1 MPQRKHAALIA
12 PMDNSAF
19 KAALTAE
26 LEKTRATIA
35 ELRELTAPV
44 APDEA
49 IGRISRM
56 DAINN
61 KAINDAALRKAEEKL
76 ARLERMQQHVDEPG
90 FGLCKKCGAA
100 IPMQRLILMPH
111 SMHCVRCAQ

>member
-1 MPQRKHAALIA
+1 
-12 PMDNSAF
+12 MDTSAF
-19 KAALTAE
+19 KAALDAE
-26 LEKTRATIA
+26 LEKTRASIA
-35 ELRELTAPV
+35 ALRDLTAPV

-76 ARLERMQQHVDEPG
+76 QQLDRMTVLVDEPG

-100 IPMQRLILMPH
+100 IPMQRLILMPQ
-111 SMHCVRCAQ
+111 SMFCVRCAN

>member
-1 MPQRKHAALIA
+1 MNSTAFRSALR
-12 PMDNSAF
+12 D
-19 KAALTAE
+19 E

-35 ELRELTAPV
+35 DLKQMTAPV
-44 APDEA
+44 APDDA

-76 ARLERMQQHVDEPG
+76 QQLERMTVLVEEPG
-90 FGLCKKCGAA
+90 FGLCKKCGQP
-100 IPMQRLILMPH
+100 IPMQRLILMPQ
-111 SMHCVRCAQ
+111 SVFCVRCAG

>member
-1 MPQRKHAALIA
+1 MHKSAFYAAL
-12 PMDNSAF
+12 N
-19 KAALTAE
+19 AE

-35 ELRELTAPV
+35 ELRDLTAPV

-61 KAINDAALRKAEEKL
+61 KAINEAALRKPEEKL
-76 ARLERMQQHVDEPG
+76 AQLERMQRHVDEPG
-90 FGLCKKCGAA
+90 FG
-100 IPMQRLILMPH
+100 
-111 SMHCVRCAQ
+111 

>member
-1 MPQRKHAALIA
+1 
-12 PMDNSAF
+12 MDTSAF
-19 KAALTAE
+19 KAALDNE
-26 LEKTRATIA
+26 LEKTRTSITA
-35 ELRELTAPV
+35 LRELTAPV

-76 ARLERMQQHVDEPG
+76 AQLERMRQHMDEPG
-90 FGLCKKCGAA
+90 YGLCKKCGAA
-100 IPMQRLILMPH
+100 IPMQRLILMPQ
-111 SMHCVRCAQ
+111 SVHCVRCAS